1 MAPRFLLQAY
11 RWISDSRDEATG
23 ARLDN
28 VEDPFRLYR
37 CHTIMNCAK
46 ACPKGLNP
54 AKAIAEIKDL
64 MSRAAVVT
72 KSHARAAAL
81 RPHSRGQSTAMTS
94 PLPRSII
101 VGVAATLLC
110 SAAAAAESHASN
122 FDPLITRYAHR
133 HGIPEHLLHRLIAK
147 ESGYNAAACTRR
159 YYGLMQI
166 TYVTARGM
174 GYHGTPRGL
183 LDPEV
188 NLTYGVPYLAN
199 AYRLSGGQRISRA
212 AALQLRLL

>member
-1 MAPRFLLQAY
+1 
-11 RWISDSRDEATG
+11 
-23 ARLDN
+23 
-28 VEDPFRLYR
+28 
-37 CHTIMNCAK
+37 
-46 ACPKGLNP
+46 
-54 AKAIAEIKDL
+54 
-64 MSRAAVVT
+64 
-72 KSHARAAAL
+72 
-81 RPHSRGQSTAMTS
+81 MTS

-101 VGVAATLLC
+101 VGIAATLLC
-110 SAAAAAESHASN
+110 SAASAAESHGSN
-122 FDPLITRYAHR
+122 FDPLIARYARR
-133 HGIPEHLLHRLIAK
+133 HGIPEHLLRRLIAK

-199 AYRLSGGQRISRA
+199 AYRLSGGSESRA
-212 AALQLRLL
+212 LRLYSSGYYNTAKRRHMLNEMRNAASPTLEKPASPQTVAR